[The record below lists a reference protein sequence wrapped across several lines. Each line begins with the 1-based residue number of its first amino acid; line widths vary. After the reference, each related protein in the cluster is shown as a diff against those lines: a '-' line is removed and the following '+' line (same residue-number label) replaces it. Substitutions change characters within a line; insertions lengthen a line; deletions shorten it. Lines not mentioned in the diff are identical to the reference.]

1 MKRLLIIALT
11 AVAIIATTLTTNSCK
26 TVQSPEQAYAD
37 SVANNIA
44 RLQITHRRFVLTA
57 DQITIN
63 HSSIINVSDNTNFI
77 LVDSLNGVIQ
87 LSPRFSGGPNSIGGF
102 TVSGDISNYETR
114 TTNDGDLIVTYRL
127 TAIVGTTDV
136 RIRLNKGRNKAE
148 ATINATFNNARAT
161 LNGKIN
167 ALNTNYFQ
175 GRSF

>member
-1 MKRLLIIALT
+1 MKRILILAL
-11 AVAIIATTLTTNSCK
+11 AVVAVLVTVVTTNSCK
-26 TVQSPEQAYAD
+26 TVESTEQAYAD

-44 RLQITHRRFVLTA
+44 RLQLSHRRFVLTA

-77 LVDSLNGVIQ
+77 LVDSINGVIQ

-102 TVSGDISNYETR
+102 TVSGDVSNYETK
-114 TTNDGDLIVTYRL
+114 TTKDGDLIVTYRL

-136 RIRLNKGRNKAE
+136 RIRLNKNKNKAE